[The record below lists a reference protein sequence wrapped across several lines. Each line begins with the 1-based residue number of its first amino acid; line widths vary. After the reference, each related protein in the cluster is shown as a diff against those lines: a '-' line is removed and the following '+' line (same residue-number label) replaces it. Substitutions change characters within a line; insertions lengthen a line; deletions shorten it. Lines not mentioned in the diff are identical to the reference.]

1 MSLIND
7 ALRKAHKAASEHAAQ
22 KPELPFR
29 GMRVHPPR
37 RSRPG
42 FGLIVISL
50 IAFAAGLT
58 GATVA
63 WWAADRQGEPEA
75 RAQVAPRAAAVEIEN
90 GRSDASP
97 PPTPVSEEPEDSLA
111 VTTDPILA
119 PAGVQVI
126 GTSEDPAPTQPETRT
141 GAEPSSAPQTASAAE
156 TETSHSDP
164 IGVGVDQATA
174 SDRETPG
181 ERVFVLDADLGYASL
196 SLDFIVFR
204 PDDPFAEINGAE
216 VHEGW
221 RVEGFVVEKIE
232 HDRVRLRDENGPLV
246 LRVP

>member
-29 GMRVHPPR
+29 GRRVHPPR
-37 RSRPG
+37 RSSPG

-50 IAFAAGLT
+50 IAVAAGLT

-63 WWAADRQGEPEA
+63 WWAAGRQGEPEA
-75 RAQVAPRAAAVEIEN
+75 RVQVAPRLLVGVNNE
-90 GRSDASP
+90 GSDVSP
-97 PPTPVSEEPEDSLA
+97 TADPVSEAPEESISVANDPTGAPADVPLTQA
-111 VTTDPILA
+111 TTDPA
-119 PAGVQVI
+119 PA
-126 GTSEDPAPTQPETRT
+126 QPETRT
-141 GAEPSSAPQTASAAE
+141 GPELKGAPPTAPAAE
-156 TETSHSDP
+156 TETSHAEP
-164 IGVGVDQATA
+164 IREHAEE
-174 SDRETPG
+174 SPPPDRGTSG

-196 SLDFIVFR
+196 SLDYIVFR
-204 PDDPFAEINGAE
+204 PVDPYAEINGLE

-232 HDRVRLRDENGPLV
+232 RDRVRLRDDSGPLT